1 MVVDCLK
8 LSEKISVSPLF
19 KSYIEAKQIYF
30 IGRKTK
36 THEEIIIECM
46 VCDPFILAEYSAF
59 KMKKLSEY
67 NMEVVENER
76 KKSVKC
82 VRFG

>member
-8 LSEKISVSPLF
+8 LSKKISVSPLF
-19 KSYIEAKQIYF
+19 KSYIEAKQVYL

-46 VCDPFILAEYSAF
+46 ISDPFILAEYSAF
-59 KMKKLSEY
+59 KMRKLTEN
-67 NMEVVENER
+67 NMEVMENER
-76 KKSVKC
+76 KRSIKSL
-82 VRFG
+82 GLG